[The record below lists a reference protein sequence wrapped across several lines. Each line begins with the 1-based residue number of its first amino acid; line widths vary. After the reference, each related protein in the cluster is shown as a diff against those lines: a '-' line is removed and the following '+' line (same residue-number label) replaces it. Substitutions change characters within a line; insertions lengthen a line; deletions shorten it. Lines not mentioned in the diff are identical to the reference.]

1 MRSGKEDL
9 RTLVAG
15 LSLPVCAELT
25 PFEVLEAQNDPG
37 YVRLLFEPQPAF
49 ENHFGN
55 VQGGFC
61 VAMLDVL
68 FSIAV
73 YLGTGRFLPT
83 IELATNF
90 LAPVP
95 IDAIEGAGTVLRTG
109 TTMVFAEASLYGP
122 SGELAAH
129 ATGTA
134 LVRTSKEPNPEKQA
148 EA

>member
-1 MRSGKEDL
+1 MLFDSEHLQAFMD
-9 RTLVAG
+9 G
-15 LSLPVCAELT
+15 LPLPVCAELI
-25 PFEVLEAQNDPG
+25 PFEALEAGKDPG
-37 YVRLLFEPQPAF
+37 YVRLRFEAQPAF

-61 VAMLDVL
+61 VAMLDAL

-73 YLGTGRFLPT
+73 YLDTGRFLPT

-95 IDAIEGAGTVLRTG
+95 IDAVEGEGTVLRTG
-109 TTMVFAEASLYGP
+109 SATVFAEAVLFSPAG
-122 SGELAAH
+122 GRAAH

-134 LVRTSKEPNPEKQA
+134 LVPK
-148 EA
+148 